1 MPCYL
6 NKFEISFKYISIA
19 YYNKLPEE
27 IKKALTK
34 QYFAKKT
41 EKNILFIEQRWS
53 MWLQARIIYTSR

>member
-34 QYFAKKT
+34 QYFAKKNRKKHIVYRAKMEYVT
-41 EKNILFIEQRWS
+41 TGPHYLYF
-53 MWLQARIIYTSR
+53 